1 MRVLLRNSWLA
12 SLCCVMLVSRIS
24 AQQMADTSFY
34 AEIENPAYPVGT
46 GPIVLVDEA
55 HNNFHTA
62 EGRYLAF
69 ATLLRRD
76 GYVVHGS
83 SVPFTSERLDQADIL
98 VISNALH
105 ERNVEDWSLPTP
117 SAFTDTEIEAVRAW
131 VQVGGSLM
139 LIADHM
145 PMPGAAQSLAA
156 AFGVEFLNGFAFES
170 ATETGGPI
178 VFRRSDGSLES
189 HWVTEGR
196 DSNERVDS
204 VASFTGQAFRA
215 GAGANPLMIFRS
227 EAVSLNPRVAWR
239 FTEDTDMTR
248 VAGWSQG
255 AVLDFG
261 QGRVAV
267 FGEAAMFTA
276 QVVVDGS
283 HRSLMGMNRPEAIQ
297 NQQFLLNI
305 MRWLSAADR

>member
-1 MRVLLRNSWLA
+1 MGVVLRNSWSA
-12 SLCCVMLVSRIS
+12 SLFCVVLVSRIS
-24 AQQMADTSFY
+24 AQQVADTSFY
-34 AEIENPAYPVGT
+34 SEIENPAYAVGT
-46 GPIVLVDEA
+46 GPVVLVDEA

-83 SVPFTSERLDQADIL
+83 IVRFTSEMLNEADVLI
-98 VISNALH
+98 ISNALH
-105 ERNVEDWSLPTP
+105 ERNLEDWSLPTP
-117 SAFTDTEIEAVRAW
+117 SAFTDNEIEAVRTW
-131 VQVGGSLM
+131 VQAGGSLM

-170 ATETGGPI
+170 ETETDGPI
-178 VFRRSDGSLES
+178 VFRRSDGSLVS

-196 DSNERVDS
+196 SSTERVDS

-215 GAGANPLMIFRS
+215 GVGANPLMIFRS
-227 EAVSLNPRVAWR
+227 EAVSFNPRVAWR
-239 FTEDTDMTR
+239 FTEDTEMTR

-255 AVLDFG
+255 AVLDFD

-276 QVVVDGS
+276 QVAVDGS
-283 HRSLMGMNRPEAIQ
+283 NRFPMGMNRPEAIQ

-305 MRWLSAADR
+305 MHWLSAADR